1 MDYDD
6 NDYQSQNFHIVGD
19 DSSKVSSVL
28 CPYALPK
35 FDFDESLQGH
45 LRFDSLVENE
55 VFLGIPSQ
63 EDNQWIEEYS
73 RGSSGI
79 EFSPSAAES
88 CSIPR
93 RNNVW
98 SEAASS
104 ESVEMLLK
112 SVIQEHNLPVD
123 AIIEESDAGNELGNL
138 SQQIMEPN
146 LREDDK
152 VDYDKDSNPG
162 VQPDEFSRSKE
173 TTGAEVIQ
181 MALETQVVE
190 TCAYENIES
199 RENDQ
204 IMTDDSIQIEVKNND
219 SNKVEVGTLDNET
232 VNQTKGNPSAS
243 GVQVQGEECS
253 SHTVTVGNS
262 SEWDKQSG
270 IRLETTSGLPNDF
283 CKGAGDNTIVS
294 EDTTINDEKLSG
306 VAFQTGIPAV
316 NKDSPSNVT
325 SEVVGVNEARGE
337 NRITNLAES
346 SSLLEISD
354 HDLSTA
360 EVCKKDVP
368 FVEPPKDNKSD
379 IVALPKATKIQH
391 QYDDCSMLQDET
403 SVAFKSTSAPDG
415 HVAEVRDV
423 EGLETCSNLEL
434 EKCSALNI
442 PSGLSKIAQQNT
454 TESFISSDQRPS
466 FASSG
471 GLSEPFGPQTES
483 SIDQGGECD
492 SIMESSTSAGILEER
507 HATEDLKGGNV
518 CVGADKVVSG
528 IAHDPSSLSKA
539 ECVQLYRE
547 NLPSEV
553 PVDACN
559 SDQDNSSGEKRR
571 AMSCAVLS
579 NEEGDKS
586 LDSHIRVGSSST
598 IEEHK
603 EDVEITCAPEFGT
616 SVQNK
621 QASAVEVKDV
631 NCSSHDTMDNV
642 NSLSKH
648 SDIPPVM
655 VNHPEQKPLSVKESS
670 MHFGNEEMNTICP
683 KEASPSTLGS
693 SVQMIVKAS
702 HITTAAADAD
712 AGQDCSKDLKIRGV
726 QHDLTMREGTCDKT
740 ETIEKHE
747 EANNDGQDLPKF
759 GEIGSSVEP
768 VAPSQVSTSITNYTQ
783 PLQTEK
789 NKEEF
794 GNRAAVESIPTP
806 QVTDNF
812 VGKVQSMCMN
822 SGVSASSKEESL
834 NIKVTPVAGS
844 SEVEPSKD
852 MQSFPSNRSEVPMVG
867 EELPLIS
874 VGANAGKEN
883 PQVSDQITPSRGS
896 KAGSE
901 RKTRGGSSKTGRKS
915 TKGNQLK
922 ETPVKVIERR
932 DKSRVARESSG
943 TKTSGVVSTP
953 TSNLPDLNTSTQ
965 SVLFQQ
971 PFTDLQQVQF
981 RAQIF
986 VYGSLIQGAVPDE
999 ACMVS
1004 AFGTTDGGR
1013 GTWEAAWRAC
1023 LERHLGQ
1030 RSHAINTETPVRS
1043 RSGAKTPDQAINQGL
1058 QQSKVLSSAAARS
1071 SSKGSST
1078 PIVTPMIPLSSPL
1091 WNIATPSCDSRV
1103 SSSVVSGAVVDYQ
1116 SFSSLNPY
1124 QIPPGRNL
1132 AGYTTWLS
1140 QTSLPAPWVA
1150 STQTAAF
1157 DVSTR
1162 FPVLPITEP
1171 VKLTPVKESSMA
1183 ASGGTKHMPTNS
1195 MAPSV
1200 LSGIIAGNT
1209 SMIDN
1214 KKAPASPADPKSRK
1228 RKKPSVTDGHGQ
1240 ISLPVA
1246 PAELVSAPSSS
1257 GYSSKSVGLISSV
1270 GRSPSQTLSAPVVS
1284 SHFSTLVAV
1293 TTSPSFVPKGKSD
1306 LVTASS
1312 LLVDHSKR
1320 AEINVVRRTLTPE
1333 DIKNVEEAKLQAEEA
1348 SAHAAAALGHF
1359 QGIWI
1364 ELDKQKSS
1372 SLMPDVEAKLA
1383 SAAVAIAAAASVA
1396 KAAAAAAK
1404 VASDAAAQV
1413 KRIADEALVSS
1424 KSVTIENSAVAL
1436 SNSVSNLGSATPA
1449 SILKSGDGN
1458 FVRIEAMSAASRHA
1472 ENLMAV
1478 VKAAE
1483 LAAEAVS
1490 HAGKVVIGDPLP
1502 LSELVKAGPDGFW
1515 KVSESMS
1522 QSKDVNGGKS
1532 GVNMVEQGS
1541 DVFPKQSAGPS
1552 VKALRALKGG
1562 LSPHPGGT
1570 SANTIA
1576 GSVRAE
1582 EGISSSI
1589 LHADKDICSNKG
1601 PTTSEFNKTLDIS
1614 TGPEIESR
1622 STSLLH
1628 GDYGNIASSMI
1639 DSIKEGCLVEV
1650 LRGSGDL
1657 KAWFSANVLSLKDGA
1672 AFICYTEL
1680 QSDEGS
1686 GQLKEWIPLRLDG
1699 EDVPSIRISHPM
1711 TAVHLEGARKR
1722 RRAAMKDYT
1731 WSVGDRVDAWMDNC
1745 WREGIITEKNKK
1757 DETILSVNF
1766 PARGDTAVV
1775 RAWNLRPTLI
1785 WKDGEWVE
1793 WSTSRNEPAFQGDTP
1808 KEKRMK
1814 LGNPAGE
1821 TSGKA
1826 KLSKN
1831 IDLPEPG
1838 TNKEPKLLPLSDN
1851 EKIFNVGS
1859 NKDENKPSTVRTMRS
1874 GLQKEGSKV
1883 VFGVP
1888 KPGKKRKFMD
1898 VSKHY
1903 VSSWGMKDTTANDSA
1918 KLAKYV
1924 MPQGSGVGGWKNN
1937 SKTNPKEKEVA
1948 EFKSR
1953 PPKSRKPPSSSRTS
1967 KDNSLTSN
1975 PSASGDAT
1983 STDHVVK
1990 DTMSYDKN
1998 ESAQSDFVKCN
2009 SNVEE
2014 AAEGHMQFSSEDLQ
2028 AESTKKVSTSTN
2040 KSEKVNAGNVAP
2052 ASGKSTKVEV
2062 DKSIPE
2068 VTEPRRSNRRI
2079 QPTSRLLEGLQSSL
2093 IIPKFPSL
2101 SHDKG
2106 HRSHHRGTSKGNS
2119 HG

>member
-1 MDYDD
+1 MALNNDVVFPSPVEHKFVGILKLRPLKTKDFELLSCECMERKRCFKGTQMDYDD

-63 EDNQWIEEYS
+63 EDNHWIEEYS

-138 SQQIMEPN
+138 TQQIMEPN

-152 VDYDKDSNPG
+152 VDYVKDSNPS

-181 MALETQVVE
+181 MALDAQVVE

-199 RENDQ
+199 KENDQ
-204 IMTDDSIQIEVKNND
+204 IMTDDRIQIEVKNSD

-232 VNQTKGNPSAS
+232 VNQTKVNPSAS
-243 GVQVQGEECS
+243 GVQVQGEEFS
-253 SHTVTVGNS
+253 SPTVTVGNS

-270 IRLETTSGLPNDF
+270 IHLETTSGLPDDF

-306 VAFQTGIPAV
+306 VAFQTGIPAA

-325 SEVVGVNEARGE
+325 SEVVGVNGARGE
-337 NRITNLAES
+337 NTITNLGES
-346 SSLLEISD
+346 SSLLGISD

-379 IVALPKATKIQH
+379 IVASPKATKIQH

-415 HVAEVRDV
+415 HVAEVREV

-528 IAHDPSSLSKA
+528 IGHDPSSLSKA

-553 PVDACN
+553 PVGACN
-559 SDQDNSSGEKRR
+559 SEQDNSSGEKGR

-586 LDSHIRVGSSST
+586 LDPQTRVRSSS
-598 IEEHK
+598 IVEEHK

-631 NCSSHDTMDNV
+631 NCSSHDTVDNV

-670 MHFGNEEMNTICP
+670 MHSGNKEMNTICP

-702 HITTAAADAD
+702 HIGTPVGQATAAAD
-712 AGQDCSKDLKIRGV
+712 AGQDCSKDLKIR
-726 QHDLTMREGTCDKT
+726 
-740 ETIEKHE
+740 
-747 EANNDGQDLPKF
+747 
-759 GEIGSSVEP
+759 EIGSSVEP
-768 VAPSQVSTSITNYTQ
+768 VAPSQVSTSATNCTQ

-794 GNRAAVESIPTP
+794 GNRAAVESISIPTP
-806 QVTDNF
+806 QVTDNL
-812 VGKVQSMCMN
+812 VGKVQSTCMN
-822 SGVSASSKEESL
+822 SGV
-834 NIKVTPVAGS
+834 
-844 SEVEPSKD
+844 
-852 MQSFPSNRSEVPMVG
+852 G
-867 EELPLIS
+867 EDLPLIS
-874 VGANAGKEN
+874 VGANAGKET

-971 PFTDLQQVQF
+971 PFTDLQQVQL

-1004 AFGTTDGGR
+1004 AFGTTDGGK

-1023 LERHLGQ
+1023 LERHLGP
-1030 RSHAINTETPVRS
+1030 RSHVINTETPVRS

-1058 QQSKVLSSAAARS
+1058 LQSKVLSSTAARS

-1091 WNIATPSCDSRV
+1091 WNIATPSDSRV
-1103 SSSVVSGAVVDYQ
+1103 SSSVVSGAVIDYQ

-1140 QTSLPAPWVA
+1140 QTSIPAPWVA

-1157 DVSTR
+1157 DISAR

-1171 VKLTPVKESSMA
+1171 VKLTPVKESSVA

-1200 LSGIIAGNT
+1200 LPGIIAGNT
-1209 SMIDN
+1209 SMVDN
-1214 KKAPASPADPKSRK
+1214 KKAPASPADLKSRK
-1228 RKKPSVTDGHGQ
+1228 RKKPPVTDGHGQ

-1270 GRSPSQTLSAPVVS
+1270 GRSPSQTLPAPVVS

-1306 LVTASS
+1306 LVPASS

-1320 AEINVVRRTLTPE
+1320 ADVNVVRRTLTPE
-1333 DIKNVEEAKLQAEEA
+1333 DIKNVEESKLQAEEA
-1348 SAHAAAALGHF
+1348 SAHAAAAL
-1359 QGIWI
+1359 
-1364 ELDKQKSS
+1364 
-1372 SLMPDVEAKLA
+1372 
-1383 SAAVAIAAAASVA
+1383 
-1396 KAAAAAAK
+1396 
-1404 VASDAAAQV
+1404 
-1413 KRIADEALVSS
+1413 
-1424 KSVTIENSAVAL
+1424 VAL

-1458 FVRIEAMSAASRHA
+1458 FVSIEAMSAASRHA

-1515 KVSESMS
+1515 KVSESIS
-1522 QSKDVNGGKS
+1522 QSKDVNRGKS
-1532 GVNMVEQGS
+1532 DVNMVEQGS
-1541 DVFPKQSAGPS
+1541 DVFPKQSEGPS
-1552 VKALRALKGG
+1552 VKALHALKGG

-1576 GSVRAE
+1576 GSVRDE

-1589 LHADKDICSNKG
+1589 PHADKDICSNKA
-1601 PTTSEFNKTLDIS
+1601 PTTSEFNKTLEIS
-1614 TGPEIESR
+1614 TGPEVESR
-1622 STSLLH
+1622 STSLLQ
-1628 GDYGNIASSMI
+1628 GDYENIASSMI

-1650 LRGSGDL
+1650 LRDSGDL

-1731 WSVGDRVDAWMDNC
+1731 WSVGDQVDAWMDNC

-1808 KEKRMK
+1808 KEKRIK

-1831 IDLPEPG
+1831 IDFPEPG

-1851 EKIFNVGS
+1851 ETIFNVGS

-1903 VSSWGMKDTTANDSA
+1903 VSNWGMKDTTANDSA

-1953 PPKSRKPPSSSRTS
+1953 PPRSRKPPSSSRTS

-2009 SNVEE
+2009 SNGEE
-2014 AAEGHMQFSSEDLQ
+2014 AAEGQMQFSSEDLQ
-2028 AESTKKVSTSTN
+2028 AESTKKASTSTN

-2068 VTEPRRSNRRI
+2068 VIEPRRSNRRI

-2106 HRSHHRGTSKGNS
+2106 QRSHHRGTSKGICFKWFLYCSLLKLDKPYQKALTQDVCNNALRKILS
-2119 HG
+2119 

>member
-1 MDYDD
+1 MALNNDVVFPSPVEHKFVGILKLRPLKTKDFELLSCECMERKRCFKGTQMDYDD

-63 EDNQWIEEYS
+63 EDNHWIEEYS

-138 SQQIMEPN
+138 TQQIMEPN

-152 VDYDKDSNPG
+152 VDYVKDSNPS

-181 MALETQVVE
+181 MALDTQVVE

-199 RENDQ
+199 KENDQ
-204 IMTDDSIQIEVKNND
+204 IMTDDRIQIEVKNSD

-232 VNQTKGNPSAS
+232 VNQTKVNPSAS
-243 GVQVQGEECS
+243 GVQVQGEEFS
-253 SHTVTVGNS
+253 SPTVTVGNS

-270 IRLETTSGLPNDF
+270 IHLETTSGLPDDF

-306 VAFQTGIPAV
+306 VAFQTGIPAA

-325 SEVVGVNEARGE
+325 SEVVGVNGARGE
-337 NRITNLAES
+337 NTITNLGES
-346 SSLLEISD
+346 SSLLGISD

-379 IVALPKATKIQH
+379 IVASPKATKIQH

-415 HVAEVRDV
+415 HVAEVREV

-471 GLSEPFGPQTES
+471 GLSEPFGPQTDS

-528 IAHDPSSLSKA
+528 IGHDPSSLSKA

-553 PVDACN
+553 PVGACN
-559 SDQDNSSGEKRR
+559 SEQDNSSGEKGR

-586 LDSHIRVGSSST
+586 LDPQTRVRSSS
-598 IEEHK
+598 IVEEHK

-631 NCSSHDTMDNV
+631 NCSSHDTVDNV

-670 MHFGNEEMNTICP
+670 MHSGNKEMNTICP

-702 HITTAAADAD
+702 HIGTPVGQATAAAD
-712 AGQDCSKDLKIRGV
+712 AGQDCSKDLKIR
-726 QHDLTMREGTCDKT
+726 
-740 ETIEKHE
+740 
-747 EANNDGQDLPKF
+747 
-759 GEIGSSVEP
+759 EIGSSVEP
-768 VAPSQVSTSITNYTQ
+768 VAPSQVSTSATNCTQ

-806 QVTDNF
+806 QVTDNL
-812 VGKVQSMCMN
+812 VGKVQSTCMN
-822 SGVSASSKEESL
+822 SGV
-834 NIKVTPVAGS
+834 
-844 SEVEPSKD
+844 
-852 MQSFPSNRSEVPMVG
+852 G
-867 EELPLIS
+867 EDLPLIS
-874 VGANAGKEN
+874 VGANAGKET

-971 PFTDLQQVQF
+971 PFTDLQQVQL

-1004 AFGTTDGGR
+1004 AFGTTDGGK

-1023 LERHLGQ
+1023 LERHLGP
-1030 RSHAINTETPVRS
+1030 RSHVINTETPVRS

-1058 QQSKVLSSAAARS
+1058 LQSKVLSSTAARS

-1091 WNIATPSCDSRV
+1091 WNIATPSDSRV
-1103 SSSVVSGAVVDYQ
+1103 SSSVVSGAVIDYQ

-1140 QTSLPAPWVA
+1140 QTSIPAPWVA

-1157 DVSTR
+1157 DISAR

-1171 VKLTPVKESSMA
+1171 VKLTPVKESSVA

-1200 LSGIIAGNT
+1200 LPGIIAGNT
-1209 SMIDN
+1209 SMVDN
-1214 KKAPASPADPKSRK
+1214 KKAPASPADLKSRK
-1228 RKKPSVTDGHGQ
+1228 RKKPPVTDGHGQ

-1270 GRSPSQTLSAPVVS
+1270 GRSPSQTLPAPVVS

-1306 LVTASS
+1306 LVPASS

-1320 AEINVVRRTLTPE
+1320 ADVNVVRRTLTPE
-1333 DIKNVEEAKLQAEEA
+1333 DIKNVEESKLQAEEA
-1348 SAHAAAALGHF
+1348 SAHAAAAL
-1359 QGIWI
+1359 
-1364 ELDKQKSS
+1364 
-1372 SLMPDVEAKLA
+1372 
-1383 SAAVAIAAAASVA
+1383 
-1396 KAAAAAAK
+1396 
-1404 VASDAAAQV
+1404 
-1413 KRIADEALVSS
+1413 
-1424 KSVTIENSAVAL
+1424 VAL

-1458 FVRIEAMSAASRHA
+1458 FVSIEAMSAASRHA

-1515 KVSESMS
+1515 KVSESIS

-1532 GVNMVEQGS
+1532 DVNMVEQGS
-1541 DVFPKQSAGPS
+1541 DVFPKQSEGPS
-1552 VKALRALKGG
+1552 VKALHALKGG

-1576 GSVRAE
+1576 GSVRDE

-1589 LHADKDICSNKG
+1589 PHADKDICSNKA
-1601 PTTSEFNKTLDIS
+1601 PTTSEFNKTLEIS
-1614 TGPEIESR
+1614 TGPEVESR
-1622 STSLLH
+1622 STSLLQ
-1628 GDYGNIASSMI
+1628 GDYENIASSMI

-1650 LRGSGDL
+1650 LRDSGDL

-1731 WSVGDRVDAWMDNC
+1731 WSVGDQVDAWMDNC

-1808 KEKRMK
+1808 KEKRIK

-1831 IDLPEPG
+1831 IDFPEPG

-1859 NKDENKPSTVRTMRS
+1859 NKDDNKPSTVRTMRS

-1903 VSSWGMKDTTANDSA
+1903 VSNWGMKDTTANDSA

-1953 PPKSRKPPSSSRTS
+1953 PPRSRKPPSSSRTS

-1983 STDHVVK
+1983 STYHVVK

-2009 SNVEE
+2009 SNGEE
-2014 AAEGHMQFSSEDLQ
+2014 AAEGQMQFSSEDLQ
-2028 AESTKKVSTSTN
+2028 AESTKKASTSTN

-2068 VTEPRRSNRRI
+2068 VIEPRRSNRRI

-2106 HRSHHRGTSKGNS
+2106 QRSHHRGTPKGICFKWFLYCSLLKLDKPYQKALTQDVCNNALRKILS
-2119 HG
+2119 

>member
-1 MDYDD
+1 MALNNDAVFPSPVEHKFVGILKLRPLKTKDFELLSCECMERKRCFKGTQMDYDD

-45 LRFDSLVENE
+45 LRFDSLVEND

-63 EDNQWIEEYS
+63 EDNHWIEEYS

-138 SQQIMEPN
+138 TQQIMEPN

-152 VDYDKDSNPG
+152 VDYVKDSNPS

-181 MALETQVVE
+181 MALDTQVVE

-199 RENDQ
+199 KENDQ
-204 IMTDDSIQIEVKNND
+204 IMTDDRIQIEVKNSD

-232 VNQTKGNPSAS
+232 VNQTKVNPSAS
-243 GVQVQGEECS
+243 GVQVQGEEFS
-253 SHTVTVGNS
+253 SPTVTVGNS

-270 IRLETTSGLPNDF
+270 IHLDTTSGLPDDF

-306 VAFQTGIPAV
+306 VAFQTGIPAA

-325 SEVVGVNEARGE
+325 SEVVGVNGARGE
-337 NRITNLAES
+337 NTITNLGES
-346 SSLLEISD
+346 SSLLGISD

-379 IVALPKATKIQH
+379 IVASPKATKIQH

-415 HVAEVRDV
+415 HVAEVREV

-528 IAHDPSSLSKA
+528 IGHDPSSISKA

-553 PVDACN
+553 PVGACN
-559 SDQDNSSGEKRR
+559 SEQDNSSGEKGR

-579 NEEGDKS
+579 NEEGDQS
-586 LDSHIRVGSSST
+586 LDPQTRVRSSS
-598 IEEHK
+598 IVEEHK

-631 NCSSHDTMDNV
+631 NCSSHDTVDNV

-670 MHFGNEEMNTICP
+670 MHSGNKEMNTICP

-702 HITTAAADAD
+702 RIGTPVGQATAAAD
-712 AGQDCSKDLKIRGV
+712 AGQDCSKDLKIR
-726 QHDLTMREGTCDKT
+726 
-740 ETIEKHE
+740 
-747 EANNDGQDLPKF
+747 
-759 GEIGSSVEP
+759 EIGSSVEP
-768 VAPSQVSTSITNYTQ
+768 VAPSQVSTSATNCTQ

-806 QVTDNF
+806 QVTDNL
-812 VGKVQSMCMN
+812 VGKVQSTCMN
-822 SGVSASSKEESL
+822 SGV
-834 NIKVTPVAGS
+834 
-844 SEVEPSKD
+844 
-852 MQSFPSNRSEVPMVG
+852 G
-867 EELPLIS
+867 EDLPLIS
-874 VGANAGKEN
+874 VGANAGKET

-971 PFTDLQQVQF
+971 PFTDLQQVQL

-1004 AFGTTDGGR
+1004 AFGTTDGGK

-1023 LERHLGQ
+1023 LERHLGP
-1030 RSHAINTETPVRS
+1030 RSHVINTETPVRS

-1058 QQSKVLSSAAARS
+1058 LQSKVLSSTAARS

-1091 WNIATPSCDSRV
+1091 WNIATPSDSRV
-1103 SSSVVSGAVVDYQ
+1103 SSSVVSGAVIDYQ

-1140 QTSLPAPWVA
+1140 QTSIPAPWVA

-1157 DVSTR
+1157 DISAR

-1171 VKLTPVKESSMA
+1171 VKLTPVKESSVA

-1200 LSGIIAGNT
+1200 LPGIIAGNT
-1209 SMIDN
+1209 SMVDN
-1214 KKAPASPADPKSRK
+1214 KKAPASPADLKSRK
-1228 RKKPSVTDGHGQ
+1228 RKKPPVTDGHGQ

-1270 GRSPSQTLSAPVVS
+1270 GRSPSQTLPAPVVS

-1306 LVTASS
+1306 LVPASS

-1320 AEINVVRRTLTPE
+1320 ADVNVVRSTLTPE
-1333 DIKNVEEAKLQAEEA
+1333 DIKNVEESKLQAEEA
-1348 SAHAAAALGHF
+1348 SAHAAAAL
-1359 QGIWI
+1359 
-1364 ELDKQKSS
+1364 
-1372 SLMPDVEAKLA
+1372 
-1383 SAAVAIAAAASVA
+1383 
-1396 KAAAAAAK
+1396 
-1404 VASDAAAQV
+1404 
-1413 KRIADEALVSS
+1413 
-1424 KSVTIENSAVAL
+1424 VAL

-1458 FVRIEAMSAASRHA
+1458 FVSIEAMSAASRHA

-1490 HAGKVVIGDPLP
+1490 HAGKVVIADPLP

-1515 KVSESMS
+1515 KVSESIS

-1532 GVNMVEQGS
+1532 DVNMVEQGS
-1541 DVFPKQSAGPS
+1541 DVFPKQSEGPS
-1552 VKALRALKGG
+1552 VKALHALKGG

-1589 LHADKDICSNKG
+1589 PHADKDICSNKA
-1601 PTTSEFNKTLDIS
+1601 PTTSEFNKTLEIS
-1614 TGPEIESR
+1614 TGPEVESR
-1622 STSLLH
+1622 STSLLQ
-1628 GDYGNIASSMI
+1628 GDYENIASSMI

-1650 LRGSGDL
+1650 LRDSGDL

-1731 WSVGDRVDAWMDNC
+1731 WSVGDQVDAWMDNC

-1808 KEKRMK
+1808 KEKRIK

-1826 KLSKN
+1826 KVSKN
-1831 IDLPEPG
+1831 IDFPEPG

-1851 EKIFNVGS
+1851 ETIFNVGS
-1859 NKDENKPSTVRTMRS
+1859 NKDENKPTTVRTMRS

-1903 VSSWGMKDTTANDSA
+1903 VSNWGMKDTTANDSA

-1953 PPKSRKPPSSSRTS
+1953 PPRSRKPPSSSRTS

-2009 SNVEE
+2009 SNGEE
-2014 AAEGHMQFSSEDLQ
+2014 AAEGQMQFSSEDLQ
-2028 AESTKKVSTSTN
+2028 AESTKKASTSTN

-2068 VTEPRRSNRRI
+2068 VIEPRRSNRRI

-2106 HRSHHRGTSKGNS
+2106 QRSHHRGTSKGICFKWFLYCSLLKLDKPYQKVLTQDVCDNALRKILS
-2119 HG
+2119 